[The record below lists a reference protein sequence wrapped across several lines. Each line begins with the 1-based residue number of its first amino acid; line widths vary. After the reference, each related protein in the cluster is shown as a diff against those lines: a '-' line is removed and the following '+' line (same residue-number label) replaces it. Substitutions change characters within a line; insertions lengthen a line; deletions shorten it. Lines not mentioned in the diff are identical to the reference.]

1 MITIEIVFAAKNA
14 IWQRT
19 FSLPKQ
25 TTAAQALAQSGLF
38 DDYPEAKGLAMGI
51 YGDLCQE
58 QTPLHDGDRL
68 EVYRELVFDP
78 MESRRR
84 RAAHRSQAKNIQTKT
99 RRKPSVA
106 ASMILNRN

>member
-1 MITIEIVFAAKNA
+1 MITIEIVFAAKNT

-19 FSLPKQ
+19 LSVPAQ
-25 TTAAQALAQSGLF
+25 ATAAEALELSGLYH
-38 DDYPEAKGLAMGI
+38 DHPEAQGLALGI
-51 YGDLCQE
+51 YGELCQE
-58 QTPLHDGDRL
+58 QTLLQSGDRL

-84 RAAHRSQAKNIQTKT
+84 RAAHRSQAQSKNKD

-106 ASMILNRN
+106 ASMILNRS